1 MEGLEMSAKFTVGF
15 VGIGKMGAPM
25 VACLAAAGWP
35 VRIYDVIGAASAPFA
50 GREGVTVAATPAE
63 AAAGAALVITML
75 PNGKIVRDAVLGPDE
90 SGRGGLAEAM
100 APGAVLTDMSTSYPL
115 ETKALGEALAG
126 TGIELVDAPVSGGV
140 WRAELGKL
148 TIIAGGAAEAID
160 RIEPALS
167 AMGTVYRTGPLG
179 SGHAMKVLNNYLSAS
194 GLAAACEAV
203 LIGRRFGLDADVMAD
218 IFNVSTG
225 KNNATEVKLKQQVN
239 NAKYGSGFTMGLM
252 VKDLALAAALAGDM
266 GIEAKGLAAC
276 AALYAEAVA
285 ELGQGAD
292 HTEIMRLIEQTETG
306 SD

>member
-1 MEGLEMSAKFTVGF
+1 MEGLEMSGRFTVGF

-25 VACLAAAGWP
+25 VACLAEAGWP
-35 VRIYDVIGAASAPFA
+35 VQIYDLDPAATAPFA
-50 GREGVTVAATPAE
+50 GRAGVTVAATPAE
-63 AAAGAALVITML
+63 AAAGAALVVTML
-75 PNGKIVRDAVLGPDE
+75 PDGKAVRAAVTGQ
-90 SGRGGLAEAM
+90 GGLAEAM

-115 ETKALGEALAG
+115 ETKALAEALAG

-148 TIIAGGAAEAID
+148 TIMAGGEPAVID

-203 LIGRRFGLDADVMAD
+203 LIGRRFGLDPDVMAD
-218 IFNVSTG
+218 VFNVSTG
-225 KNNATEVKLKQQVN
+225 RNNATEVKLKQQVN
-239 NAKYGSGFTMGLM
+239 NRNYGSGFTMGLM
-252 VKDLALAAALAGDM
+252 AKDLALASALAGDM
-266 GIEAKGLAAC
+266 GVEAEGLTAC

-285 ELGQGAD
+285 ALGAGAD
-292 HTEIMRLIEQTETG
+292 HTEVMRLIEKAEAG
-306 SD
+306 DG